1 MSKKLFT
8 DKEIEILSQNRY
20 VKKVSS
26 KGITYTDEFKRKFIS
41 ENKNG
46 KFPRRIFEEC
56 GFDIDILGVNRIES
70 AGKRWRSAFVE
81 MEYLNYR
88 ILEGLITEDQV
99 KKNYHLKKNTKN
111 FKQKL
116 NFYRLKMNC

>member
-20 VKKVSS
+20 VKKISS

-46 KFPRRIFEEC
+46 KFPRRIFE
-56 GFDIDILGVNRIES
+56 
-70 AGKRWRSAFVE
+70 
-81 MEYLNYR
+81 
-88 ILEGLITEDQV
+88 
-99 KKNYHLKKNTKN
+99 
-111 FKQKL
+111 
-116 NFYRLKMNC
+116 